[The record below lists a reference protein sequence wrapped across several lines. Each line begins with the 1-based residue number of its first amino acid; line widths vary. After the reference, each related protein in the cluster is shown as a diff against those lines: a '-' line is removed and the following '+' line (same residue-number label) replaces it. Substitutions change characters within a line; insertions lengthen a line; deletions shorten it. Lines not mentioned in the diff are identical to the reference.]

1 MKRTCIRSGHRLPPR
16 GHAACVREQRVAPP
30 QFQQPCSAGTLA
42 CSSMTREAGPTIAPP
57 AQDALKTSREMLD
70 RRPFLGRSDIPICTA
85 PMNTL

>member
-1 MKRTCIRSGHRLPPR
+1 
-16 GHAACVREQRVAPP
+16 
-30 QFQQPCSAGTLA
+30 
-42 CSSMTREAGPTIAPP
+42 MTREAGPTIAPP